1 MVAGAASVHPE
12 VVGLPKNVMAG
23 STHGARP
30 SPRRLSLLPPCG
42 TGPFHGSRS
51 RVTENSGMHGGSR
64 CPDILADMIEA
75 KTRVRTMRKRDVLEA
90 LSELTKAERQ
100 EVRLRLARLD
110 GEEWTA
116 AVDPLTDAEKAL
128 LDARLAAYERDPDV
142 GHSWQDVEARI
153 RARLGA

>member
-1 MVAGAASVHPE
+1 MRGDGGRGSMRPDVPTDTTDAGARV
-12 VVGLPKNVMAG
+12 
-23 STHGARP
+23 
-30 SPRRLSLLPPCG
+30 SP
-42 TGPFHGSRS
+42 
-51 RVTENSGMHGGSR
+51 
-64 CPDILADMIEA
+64 
-75 KTRVRTMRKRDVLEA
+75 MRKRDILEA
-90 LSELTKAERQ
+90 LSELTVAERQ